1 MSSSSIYSYGQSGGS
16 TLEIRKEMV
25 KLNQHLMKDKLD
37 YAWIDSASKEYSK
50 AITRLLFMS
59 SIHSSVL
66 DVHSL
71 RKEMEPSGEVEFWC
85 NAVLETEDH
94 GLIQALETINQIVQG
109 LNTFQATSILGVF
122 KENAMPTSTSTVCQQ
137 VHAFRDYLMDIQIQ
151 GYALVSTCLNYNG
164 SLAIDPLVELGL
176 KRLKQQEEILGGRFN
191 DWYAYGKASCS
202 YQIQQFGRQDHCIK
216 VSSDD
221 TVELFNDYS
230 LVELKECDRNRPAE
244 DTQWIYNKVSWQ
256 IVPRNNQSLCLQKL
270 FNGYNAGIPIVL
282 KQCQQYQVLHAV
294 RKVKF
299 CPKIQFWQNPNIFTS
314 FSPKKIDNFLGKS
327 KLNFWTV

>member
-1 MSSSSIYSYGQSGGS
+1 MYSYGQSGGS

-37 YAWIDSASKEYSK
+37 YAWINSASEEYSQ

-59 SIHSSVL
+59 SIHASVL

-85 NAVLETEDH
+85 NAVLEAEDN

-109 LNTFQATSILGVF
+109 LNTFQATSILEVF
-122 KENAMPTSTSTVCQQ
+122 KENAMPTSSSTVCQQ
-137 VHAFRDYLMDIQIQ
+137 VHEFRDYLMDIQIQ

-164 SLAIDPLVELGL
+164 SLAIEPLLEMGL

-202 YQIQQFGRQDHCIK
+202 YQIQQFERQDHCIK
-216 VSSDD
+216 VSD

-230 LVELKECDRNRPAE
+230 LVELKECDRNRPTE

-270 FNGYNAGIPIVL
+270 FNGYNVGIPIVL
-282 KQCQQYQVLHAV
+282 KQCQQYQVLYY
-294 RKVKF
+294 KY
-299 CPKIQFWQNPNIFTS
+299 WS
-314 FSPKKIDNFLGKS
+314 NFQIYF
-327 KLNFWTV
+327 NFDISVLQ